1 MSTLSSQQQAD
12 LALAEHRAVMAAHFK
27 ACVDRPTQD
36 QYEALLATLQGV
48 FSSKETAD
56 ATD

>member
-1 MSTLSSQQQAD
+1 MTSQQQAD
-12 LALAEHRAVMAAHFK
+12 HALAEHRAVMAAHFK